1 MQSSDR
7 GPESLR
13 TENNGAV
20 HSSVSQEWLDF
31 KGQRAKM
38 LVEDRWNLKLRINE
52 RVEQVSCQKI
62 LSERTR
68 TSDQPLFMEEQF
80 VVWATVTLLVTWAT
94 YSYVQ
99 VMHRSKVKR
108 RESCKRHVQRLES
121 LLRAVSLSGRAKKY
135 QGRTSGRRERTFL
148 PRLSLW
154 RLHKFTRSLTMPNSP
169 SYSNSDN

>member
-1 MQSSDR
+1 MS
-7 GPESLR
+7 
-13 TENNGAV
+13 
-20 HSSVSQEWLDF
+20 
-31 KGQRAKM
+31 
-38 LVEDRWNLKLRINE
+38 
-52 RVEQVSCQKI
+52 KI

-135 QGRTSGRRERTFL
+135 QGGTSERRERTFL

-169 SYSNSDN
+169 AIVILTIRTDRDFRVTDSWQKFHLQKVSAIFAELC

>member
-1 MQSSDR
+1 MS
-7 GPESLR
+7 
-13 TENNGAV
+13 
-20 HSSVSQEWLDF
+20 
-31 KGQRAKM
+31 
-38 LVEDRWNLKLRINE
+38 
-52 RVEQVSCQKI
+52 KI

-80 VVWATVTLLVTWAT
+80 VAWATVTLLVTWAT

-135 QGRTSGRRERTFL
+135 QGGTSGRRERTFL

-169 SYSNSDN
+169 SYSNSDNLDRQRFSGDWQRLLTKISSLKSICNICRTMLKSGTKYGVTSHLS